1 MSEKKEHPR
10 ITAAKKLGFKDFRNG
25 TQHKFDD
32 ISSETY
38 REYEFSD
45 RTIKINNPIALNV
58 NYSSGG
64 HRVFDAQ
71 GISHYIPGGWRE
83 IKWEVDDDEPHFVK

>member
-1 MSEKKEHPR
+1 MENERVK
-10 ITAAKKLGFKDFRNG
+10 AMKKLGFKDFRNG
-25 TQHKFDD
+25 TSHKFDD
-32 ISSETY
+32 ISSESY

-45 RTIKINNPIALNV
+45 KTVRIDNPVALNV

-71 GISHYIPGGWRE
+71 GISHYIPSGWRDLR
-83 IKWEVDDDEPHFVK
+83 WEVDNDNPHFVK